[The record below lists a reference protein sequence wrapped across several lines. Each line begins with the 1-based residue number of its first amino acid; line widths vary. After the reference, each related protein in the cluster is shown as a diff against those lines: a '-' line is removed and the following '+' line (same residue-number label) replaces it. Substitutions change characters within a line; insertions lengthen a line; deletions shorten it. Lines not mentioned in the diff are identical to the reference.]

1 MTLRTKTLLIITAT
15 LVGLIALLYASSKHI
30 LMGSFADLERALL
43 PAPRAARQPN
53 PQEEPPP

>member
-30 LMGSFADLERALL
+30 LMGSFADLERESVQRNVRRASQAL
-43 PAPRAARQPN
+43 
-53 PQEEPPP
+53 